1 MNQRSGQMA
10 IDFPNSPTT
19 NDIYTVGNRTW
30 RYDGE
35 KWVIINQANNINN
48 QIYDIILLNK
58 METN

>member
-1 MNQRSGQMA
+1 MNQRSGLMA

>member
-1 MNQRSGQMA
+1 MP

-19 NDIYTVGNRTW
+19 NDFYTVGNRTW

-35 KWVIINQANNINN
+35 KWVILNEAANQQN
-48 QIYDIILLNK
+48 QLYDMMVMMN

>member
-1 MNQRSGQMA
+1 MP